1 MATFDTL
8 MKEQSE
14 LEDSVTVADTADI
27 DSMMRRIF
35 EKARMDVDASET
47 TEDTIEHKL
56 SAPRRDF
63 DTAFELL
70 DRVSKTFELLVTR
83 FQRMQ
88 RELDGQAE
96 RAAAKAAEQQH
107 AIEKWQR
114 LALDLKAQVEA
125 ADATLVGL
133 RARCEDTEARAD
145 AAEKRA
151 GALEAASH
159 LAADQAL
166 QAENLSTKL
175 HDKVVTVFGI
185 GSRAHAVLEAVAK
198 SADD

>member
-1 MATFDTL
+1 MASFDTL
-8 MKEQSE
+8 LRVQPAP
-14 LEDSVTVADTADI
+14 EDRNVAVDRSDI

-35 EKARMDVDASET
+35 ETARVDENAPEAGNSIEPKA
-47 TEDTIEHKL
+47 

-88 RELDGQAE
+88 TELDGQAE
-96 RAAAKAAEQQH
+96 RAAARNAEQDQT
-107 AIEKWQR
+107 IEKYER
-114 LALDLKAQVEA
+114 LALSLKRQIET
-125 ADATLVGL
+125 ADAALVDL
-133 RARCEDTEARAD
+133 RAKCDSAEARAD
-145 AAEKRA
+145 VAEKQVA
-151 GALEAASH
+151 ALEAASH

-166 QAENLSTKL
+166 QAERLTTKL

-185 GSRAHAVLEAVAK
+185 GSRAHAVLEAVATRA
-198 SADD
+198 AD